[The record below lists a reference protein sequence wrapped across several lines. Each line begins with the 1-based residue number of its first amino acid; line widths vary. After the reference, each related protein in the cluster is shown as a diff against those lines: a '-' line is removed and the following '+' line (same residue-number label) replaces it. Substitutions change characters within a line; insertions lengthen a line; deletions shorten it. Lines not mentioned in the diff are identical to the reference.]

1 MTALRSL
8 TGWDLTLSVSDSRA
22 EFPRVTGT
30 RERSRRKKPWSIY
43 NSRGTPLA
51 ELVKCQPTAK
61 MVVRDTSW

>member
-1 MTALRSL
+1 MTALRRL
-8 TGWDLTLSVSDSRA
+8 TGWDLTLSVSDSRT

-30 RERSRRKKPWSIY
+30 RKRTRQKKLWSID

-61 MVVRDTSW
+61 MVVKDTPW